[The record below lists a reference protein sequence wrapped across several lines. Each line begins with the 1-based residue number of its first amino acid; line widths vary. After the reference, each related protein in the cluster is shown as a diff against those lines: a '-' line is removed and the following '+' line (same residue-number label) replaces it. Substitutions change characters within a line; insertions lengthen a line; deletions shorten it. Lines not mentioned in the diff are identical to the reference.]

1 MSEREARQTLLE
13 LLQES
18 LEEWRSSSHVPQE
31 NVLELRQ
38 DDFDRF
44 AKALRWSTPD
54 TWALYKRLVRE
65 GFVHQVRGEM
75 QFAELGGRP
84 QYAWV
89 GDLTDKG
96 MRAIGVLHDPT
107 EALVQALR
115 AAMQDVVVSEDIP
128 EEKKPDVVGALDR
141 VLTVARLVDG
151 AAQLI
156 TRHLPPSG

>member
-1 MSEREARQTLLE
+1 MSEQEARQKLLE

-18 LEEWRSSSHVPQE
+18 LEEWRSSSHDLQE
-31 NVLELRQ
+31 DVLELRQ
-38 DDFDRF
+38 DDFDQF
-44 AKALRWSTPD
+44 ARALRWSTPD

-65 GFVHQVRGEM
+65 GFVYQVRGEM
-75 QFAELGGRP
+75 AFAQLEGRP

-89 GDLTDKG
+89 EDLTDKG

-107 EALVQALR
+107 EALVEALG
-115 AAMQDVVVSEDIP
+115 AAMQDVVASEDIP

-141 VLTVARLVDG
+141 VLTVAHHVDG

-156 TRHLPPSG
+156 TRHLPPSR